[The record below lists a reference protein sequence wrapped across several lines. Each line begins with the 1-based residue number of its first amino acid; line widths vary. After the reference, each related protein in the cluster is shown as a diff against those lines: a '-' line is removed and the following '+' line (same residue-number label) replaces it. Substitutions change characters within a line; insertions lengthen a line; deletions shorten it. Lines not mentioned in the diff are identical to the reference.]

1 MANRKHS
8 KIDNLPEDLKS
19 VVETMLQSDATYT
32 EIVDFLKKPEKFT
45 KMGAKV
51 PKGVL
56 LYGKPGTGK
65 TSYIRFLIASLK
77 KNIIFLPPNMASA
90 II

>member
-32 EIVDFLKKPEKFT
+32 EIVDFLKENEQS
-45 KMGAKV
+45 V
-51 PKGVL
+51 SV
-56 LYGKPGTGK
+56 
-65 TSYIRFLIASLK
+65 ASVVEYD
-77 KNIIFLPPNMASA
+77 LPPLCH
-90 II
+90 IDKQDVLVGWL